1 MRKPD
6 PSDPSVAFSV
16 DLVNAALTELPRHRS
31 ALTFLRWAQESW
43 PEAFPRIFTAKNPE
57 YNKTA
62 AYWMARGLWNNAPL
76 PANKFRPKPLP
87 EPKRN
92 APCPCGSGRKHK
104 ACCARSPSSKTP
116 SLNLW
121 SEFVPT
127 QPEEYWLQVASQLPM
142 VGVSAVG
149 AWLLERERWKPL
161 VELLEPRF
169 KEGQRITTEHAGLL
183 HGLGEAYMELDNSAK
198 QDALLARL
206 VECPNKSVRAE
217 ANLRL
222 ATLLHVRNDFD
233 GAWSAWRKAEKIKPN
248 SYTVGLIE
256 LGLLSDEKQYERVER
271 RADFWL
277 SRLQDNPD
285 VSEKAL
291 NTIRS
296 FGAKQDVAF
305 NDDADDGVLLSKDL
319 QAALDDFL
327 DWILAALERPLPDLE
342 WQALKNVDDTLRG
355 ACMPVVDTAAT
366 ALEGGWRERTAAETP
381 YSIDMTSEQD
391 VESLTRIADWLPWL
405 KDHPQALDS
414 FCILDDL
421 MRMLIIVEDIVT
433 AAEDC
438 ANDLSDR
445 GFDMLAKH
453 WPDQRAGTTPWVI
466 EANRPA
472 LRLLANGIYNE
483 HWGGQ
488 RESMIRLYLRLSPN
502 DNHGF
507 RTEFIDRLLADGEDA
522 EAVEVA
528 SRYPTDMY
536 AEVAYGGV
544 LGLYRLKRLAD
555 AEAALAS
562 ALERLPKVADYLL
575 AEEAAEPESDSRGL
589 AIGGD
594 RQAWLYRRTMRDE
607 WLKTTSAL
615 DWLAAVQQ
623 AGPRLGL
630 RRGARN
636 WLTDRRKAVQV
647 RLKGKP

>member
-16 DLVNAALTELPRHRS
+16 DLVNAALTELPRNRS

-43 PEAFPRIFTAKNPE
+43 PEAFPHIFTANNPE

-87 EPKRN
+87 DPKRN
-92 APCPCGSGRKHK
+92 APCPCGSGLKHK
-104 ACCARSPSSKTP
+104 ACCARFPSASKTP

-142 VGVSAVG
+142 VGVSAIG

-169 KEGQRITTEHAGLL
+169 T
-183 HGLGEAYMELDNSAK
+183 
-198 QDALLARL
+198 
-206 VECPNKSVRAE
+206 
-217 ANLRL
+217 
-222 ATLLHVRNDFD
+222 
-233 GAWSAWRKAEKIKPN
+233 
-248 SYTVGLIE
+248 
-256 LGLLSDEKQYERVER
+256 
-271 RADFWL
+271 
-277 SRLQDNPD
+277 
-285 VSEKAL
+285 
-291 NTIRS
+291 
-296 FGAKQDVAF
+296 
-305 NDDADDGVLLSKDL
+305 
-319 QAALDDFL
+319 
-327 DWILAALERPLPDLE
+327 
-342 WQALKNVDDTLRG
+342 
-355 ACMPVVDTAAT
+355 
-366 ALEGGWRERTAAETP
+366 
-381 YSIDMTSEQD
+381 
-391 VESLTRIADWLPWL
+391 
-405 KDHPQALDS
+405 
-414 FCILDDL
+414 
-421 MRMLIIVEDIVT
+421 
-433 AAEDC
+433 
-438 ANDLSDR
+438 
-445 GFDMLAKH
+445 
-453 WPDQRAGTTPWVI
+453 WVI

-488 RESMIRLYLRLSPN
+488 RESTIRLYLRLSPN

-607 WLKTTSAL
+607 WLKTTGAL

-623 AGPRLGL
+623 AGPRLAL
-630 RRGARN
+630 RRGAKN
-636 WLTDRRKAVQV
+636 WLTDRRKAVQE